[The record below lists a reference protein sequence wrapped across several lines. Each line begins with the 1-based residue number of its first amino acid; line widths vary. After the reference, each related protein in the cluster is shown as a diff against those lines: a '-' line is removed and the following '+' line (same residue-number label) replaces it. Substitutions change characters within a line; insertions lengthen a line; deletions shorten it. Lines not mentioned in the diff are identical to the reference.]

1 MEYALI
7 DDSKKKELNKDNQ
20 QNVSLYAYLYNYL
33 CTYKC
38 MYVTTSLFLLRMRV

>member
-20 QNVSLYAYLYNYL
+20 QNVSLHAYYIII
-33 CTYKC
+33 
-38 MYVTTSLFLLRMRV
+38 YVRINVCA